1 MLWDYRYLT
10 SYAVANPVPF
20 GWAWYPGWNP
30 HPEQYREDL
39 NPDFMAGQNFAEARA
54 EREESR
60 ISAYD
65 HKDAHDRLRWL
76 TDDEL
81 VSIPILAPGTRLEQG
96 ATYIDLNHPE
106 RSEIKAMGNMTA
118 GERDLY
124 VAKSEVDYDLW
135 NRLTERRA
143 A

>member
-1 MLWDYRYLT
+1 MRE
-10 SYAVANPVPF
+10 PI
-20 GWAWYPGWNP
+20 PGHP
-30 HPEQYREDL
+30 HPEEWRDDL

-60 ISAYD
+60 HTAYD
-65 HKDAHDRLRWL
+65 VKRAHDLVRWL

-81 VSIPILAPGTRLEQG
+81 KNIPILPVGTRLEQG
-96 ATYIDLNHPE
+96 ATYIDLSHHE
-106 RSEIKAMGNMTA
+106 RGEFTGLGDMEA
-118 GERDLY
+118 GRGDLY
-124 VAKSEVDYDLW
+124 VPKSEVDFELW